1 MPGALALFVASC
13 VARLPIDAIGLLLV
27 LHVGRLTGSYA
38 RGGIAAGAYA
48 LTLGVTGPVLA
59 RLMDRHGQTLVLR
72 AGATVAAGGLVTL
85 AALPAAAPLGVYAAI
100 AALVGAGQP
109 PIGACMRTL
118 WQSLLAP
125 ERRYAAYAL
134 EASALELVIL
144 AGPLLL
150 VAGVG
155 AWSTRAAF
163 ALCGALMLGG
173 DLAFSAHPVSRSWRP
188 HDSRVRTLLGALRQ
202 REVRVLVAALTL
214 CGLAFGGV
222 EVAVPLMLERMGA
235 PGLSGVGFA
244 LWGAGSLMAGIA
256 ASRVGPALRP
266 ARRLAL
272 LLCAFG
278 VGHSALALAV
288 TPLML
293 VLLLVLAGATIAPML
308 AFANVMLD
316 AAAPAGGVTE
326 AFTWTSAGLAVGGAA
341 GNVLAGAIATWGSPA
356 LAFALLGC
364 GGVMAAHVTRSA
376 ATNDDPLPHSWPD

>member
-1 MPGALALFVASC
+1 MRDVLRVPGALALFTASC

-27 LHVGRLTGSYA
+27 LQVGRLTGSYA
-38 RGGIAAGAYA
+38 HGGIAAGAYA
-48 LTLGVTGPVLA
+48 IALGATGPVLA
-59 RLMDRHGQTLVLR
+59 RLMDRHGQTFVLR
-72 AGATVAAGGLVTL
+72 AGATVAAAGLVAL
-85 AALPAAAPLGVYAAI
+85 AALPPAAPLGAYAAV

-125 ERRYAAYAL
+125 ERRHAAYAL

-163 ALCGALMLGG
+163 VLCGALMLGG

-188 HDSRVRTLLGALRQ
+188 HDRRVRTLLGALRQ
-202 REVRVLVAALTL
+202 REVRGLVMALTL

-222 EVAVPLMLERMGA
+222 EVAVPAMLEGMGA
-235 PGLSGVGFA
+235 PGLSGIAFA
-244 LWGAGSLMAGIA
+244 LWGAGSTAAGIA
-256 ASRVGPALRP
+256 AGRVGPARRP

-272 LLCAFG
+272 LLLAFG
-278 VGHSALALAV
+278 VGHSALGLAV

-308 AFANVMLD
+308 AFVNLMLD

-326 AFTWTSAGLAVGGAA
+326 AFTWTAAGLAVGGAA
-341 GNVLAGAIATWGSPA
+341 GNVLAGAIVTWGSPA

-364 GGVMAAHVTRSA
+364 GGVLAAHVARRAVA
-376 ATNDDPLPHSWPD
+376 A